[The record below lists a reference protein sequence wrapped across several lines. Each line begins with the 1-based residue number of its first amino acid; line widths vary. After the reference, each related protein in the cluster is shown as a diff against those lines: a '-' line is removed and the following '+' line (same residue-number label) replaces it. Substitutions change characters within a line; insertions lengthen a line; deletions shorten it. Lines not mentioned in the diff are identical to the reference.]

1 MQKTDTD
8 GSGGQTGVHG
18 DTATF
23 QLGVDQFFFYLN
35 LNYIYKNLKRNKKK
49 HMQTKQLDQMISD
62 DYEKQ
67 DSMDIPECFGEFSKN
82 NRLCISYCAISI
94 RCCIMQSKHPK
105 IG

>member
-1 MQKTDTD
+1 
-8 GSGGQTGVHG
+8 
-18 DTATF
+18 
-23 QLGVDQFFFYLN
+23 
-35 LNYIYKNLKRNKKK
+35 
-49 HMQTKQLDQMISD
+49 D

-105 IG
+105 IGILEKLLIHNQYAPKPH